1 MSKLQA
7 SASKSALLL
16 ACPRPF
22 EVDIGA
28 SEESSEPARYGSA
41 FHEIIAACLRSKALL
56 FESTSAY
63 AKAVDKAVKRYDMKP
78 AAQELAGHV
87 KSSVKVLRN
96 WLAREKLEIAVIET
110 AYAIRPS
117 NVGYWGVR
125 AIEGFDGAHR
135 YSVREEEIPGTV
147 DLVVRNRART
157 RVVTVDHKTGMQE
170 DWYNEGADF
179 ARPVKL
185 AQMRT
190 LGLAGASAAEVLTSR
205 FNRGGPTEEV
215 AIFYADR
222 MGLPYVYVDPYEP
235 DEQRAHVKALHAAL
249 EILGRGF
256 FRHGPHCQRCP
267 INNACPAYTAQLLSE
282 GTVALVKHATTFALE
297 PIDPKALHVLPDDS
311 PLAGASV
318 EERAGALYELIKR
331 FDVLAAAGR
340 EEIRRLVKAGAVI
353 ETADGRSLALRT
365 QTFETL
371 SKKSVLEA
379 LGSVAGEKELA
390 RLRKKG
396 VIRESTR
403 EQLVQEK

>member
-1 MSKLQA
+1 MKLQA

-22 EVDIGA
+22 EVETEP
-28 SEESSEPARYGSA
+28 EEPSEPARYGSA
-41 FHEIIAACLRSKALL
+41 FHQIIAACFRSRHKL

-63 AKAVDKAVKRYDMKP
+63 AREVDKAVKRYDMK
-78 AAQELAGHV
+78 AASQELAGHV
-87 KSSVKVLRN
+87 KSSVKFLRS
-96 WLAREKLEIAVIET
+96 WLAREKLEITVIET
-110 AYAIRPS
+110 AYAIGPS
-117 NVGYWGVR
+117 KAGSWHVR
-125 AIEGFDGAHR
+125 EIGSFDEDHR
-135 YSVREEEIPGTV
+135 YKVEYGEVPGTV
-147 DLVVRNRART
+147 DLVARNSSRT
-157 RVVTVDHKTGMQE
+157 RGLVLDHKTGMQE

-190 LGLAGASAAEVLTSR
+190 LGLVTAKAAELRLGTGAR
-205 FNRGGPTEEV
+205 TTEV
-215 AIFYADR
+215 GIFYADR
-222 MGLPYVYVDPYEP
+222 MGLPSVYVDPYEL
-235 DEQRAHVKALHAAL
+235 DEKLDHSKALYEAL
-249 EILGRGF
+249 ELIGRRF
-256 FRHGPHCQRCP
+256 LRHGGHCQRCP

-282 GTVALVKHATTFALE
+282 GTIALVKHATTFALE

-311 PLAGASV
+311 PIVGASI
-318 EERAGALYELIKR
+318 EERAGVLYDLIKR

-340 EEIRRLVKAGAVI
+340 EEIRRMIKAGAVI
-353 ETADGRSLALRT
+353 ETGDGRSLALRT

-379 LGSVAGEKELA
+379 LGPVAGGRELD

-403 EQLVQEK
+403 EQIVQEK

>member
-22 EVDIGA
+22 EVDIGEL
-28 SEESSEPARYGSA
+28 EESSEPARYGSA

-117 NVGYWGVR
+117 DSGSWSVR
-125 AIEGFDGAHR
+125 AIESFDEDHR
-135 YSVREEEIPGTV
+135 YGVDEGEVPGTV
-147 DLVVRNRART
+147 DLVVRNSHRT
-157 RVVTVDHKTGMQE
+157 RSVTIDHKTGMQE

-190 LGLAGASAAEVLTSR
+190 LGLVGTRAAELRVGAGARTS
-205 FNRGGPTEEV
+205 EV

-222 MGLPYVYVDPYEP
+222 MGLPYVYVDPYEL
-235 DEQRAHVKALHAAL
+235 DEKQEHVRALYAAL